1 MSSNKITDINI
12 SIGDE
17 NYLKNLIIKF
27 RNNIIRS
34 YDFNNFENISYN
46 WVKTS
51 LKNNDKDPERILKIM
66 KKHKE
71 NKFWFTSLVE
81 YFYQFGIGCN
91 LNREKALDCYLIAI
105 NNNID
110 YNSLNIIDENQ
121 LHLIVVKNNG
131 EFNLLRNSNTIIGK
145 YLLSLFYYKDIINNI
160 LFDIDIKQN
169 KLVFLEKLKGN
180 SELEVQFNLTI
191 CRKDRNVN
199 YKKAFELLLS
209 LAEEE
214 NLDAQYNLAICYM
227 DGIGTQKDEKK
238 AFDLFLKSIQQNKS
252 HVHINNTMK
261 IYNERIKFEMG
272 LESAISNNSIAQNSV
287 GFCFQ
292 SGKGGLKINVT
303 RGFKWYLKSAI
314 AGYAEGQFNLGCCY
328 EYGNGTDKNE
338 IKAFEW
344 YLKSA
349 KNGCVKAQIHLAI
362 CYQNGRK
369 MDKNETKA
377 FEWYLKSAEN
387 GNVKSQSYMGYCYL
401 KGYGID
407 KNETKAFEWY
417 LKSAENGDAMSQ
429 NNVGYCYD
437 HGIGTDKDDSKAFEW
452 YTKSATRGCT
462 DGQYNLGYCYENGKG
477 TDKNEKKAFKWY
489 TKAAAAKGDAAAQ
502 NKLGDCYKYG
512 KGTNKDE
519 EKAFEWYL
527 KSAVKGYKMGQNNMG
542 YCYEHGCGTGKNK
555 NNATKWFSKAAKS
568 AVAQNNSKKCNY
580 GVKIAIKD
588 LL

>member
-46 WVKTS
+46 WFS
-51 LKNNDKDPERILKIM
+51 RI
-66 KKHKE
+66 
-71 NKFWFTSLVE
+71 
-81 YFYQFGIGCN
+81 FYQFGIGCN

-261 IYNERIKFEMG
+261 IYNERIKIEMG
-272 LESAISNNSIAQNSV
+272 LESAISNNSITQNSV

-429 NNVGYCYD
+429 NN
-437 HGIGTDKDDSKAFEW
+437 

-527 KSAVKGYKMGQNNMG
+527 KSAEKGYKMGQNNVG

-568 AVAQNNSKKCNY
+568 AVAQNNSKKCKY